1 MSITHITYA
10 IPSVCHTA
18 ADLAEMSDSDET
30 FIRTK
35 VGVEK
40 RYVLGPNETG
50 VSLSVAA
57 CEKLFESTDVQK
69 NDVDLL
75 ICITETPDRKIPFN
89 AAAIASEL
97 GLGNDVASFDVA
109 LGCSG
114 YVYGLTIAEGFLMAT
129 GMKNA
134 ILVTCDPYSRIIDPK
149 DKATNCV
156 FGDAASATWVQ
167 SGGETGKI
175 IASDFGTD
183 GSKGQAITIPGG
195 GAENPLISVLE
206 TSDQVNDSHRLY
218 MDGRSVFNFVN
229 SVVPKTI
236 ENALAKAELTKDDI
250 DYFVLHQGSSYML
263 DSMARRAQL
272 PKEKVIKNIHRYGNT
287 VSSSLPI
294 LLSELQ
300 EQGNL
305 EGKIVL
311 ASGFGVGLS
320 WATSVI
326 NF

>member
-1 MSITHITYA
+1 MPINHISYS
-10 IPSVCHTA
+10 IPSICHTA
-18 ADLAEMSDSDET
+18 ADLAAMSDADET

-50 VSLSVAA
+50 VSLSVEA
-57 CEKLFESTDVQK
+57 CDKLFKKQSIQKDDV
-69 NDVDLL
+69 NLL
-75 ICITETPDRKIPFN
+75 ICITETPDRRIPFN

-97 GLGNDVASFDVA
+97 GLGNDVASFDVS

-114 YVYGLTIAEGFLMAT
+114 YVYGIAIAEGFLMTT

-134 ILVTCDPYSRIIDPK
+134 IVVTCDPYSRIIDPK
-149 DKATNCV
+149 DKSTNCV

-167 SGGETGKI
+167 SSGQVGKI

-195 GAENPLISVLE
+195 GAEDPLISVLGA
-206 TSDQVNDSHRLY
+206 TGDISDAHRLH
-218 MDGRSVFNFVN
+218 MDGRGVFNFVN
-229 SVVPKTI
+229 SVIPKTI
-236 ENALAKAELTKDDI
+236 EKALAKAELTKDDI
-250 DYFVLHQGSSYML
+250 DYFILHQGSSYML
-263 DSMARRAQL
+263 DAMVRRAQL
-272 PKEKVIKNIHRYGNT
+272 PKNKVVKNIHRYGNT

-294 LLSELQ
+294 LLAELQ
-300 EQGNL
+300 EQGDL
-305 EGKIVL
+305 KGKTVL

-326 NF
+326 KF